1 MQLGT
6 CIYINV
12 WWYIHRI
19 SLCQLKSYK
28 LVSHFIMRKTFTLYS
43 LPYTK
48 QLLNGDTHIHTLS
61 LSHSVSP
68 FLKSLEIIDLP
79 YLAFQRYDIM
89 PCPHSCFGS
98 CTHIILK
105 LELVI
110 SVIERT
116 YSIWYGY
123 ETFIWIIVHEIDA
136 LKLLLNFSSGKDKYI
151 LYIYHLND

>member
-48 QLLNGDTHIHTLS
+48 QLLNGDTHIHSLS
-61 LSHSVSP
+61 LSLSFA
-68 FLKSLEIIDLP
+68 FLKISWNNRLALFSLSKIWHYAMSAFLLWFLHTYHIKTWACNFCNRKDIFYLIWLWNIYLNYCTWNRCFEIIVK
-79 YLAFQRYDIM
+79 F
-89 PCPHSCFGS
+89 FF
-98 CTHIILK
+98 
-105 LELVI
+105 
-110 SVIERT
+110 
-116 YSIWYGY
+116 W
-123 ETFIWIIVHEIDA
+123 
-136 LKLLLNFSSGKDKYI
+136 
-151 LYIYHLND
+151 

>member
-12 WWYIHRI
+12 WWYIYRI

-28 LVSHFIMRKTFTLYS
+28 LVSHFIMRKTFALYY

-48 QLLNGDTHIHTLS
+48 QFLNGDTLS
-61 LSHSVSP
+61 LSFSHSVSP
-68 FLKSLEIIDLP
+68 FLKSLEIVDLS

-89 PCPHSCFGS
+89 PSPHFCFGS
-98 CTHIILK
+98 CTYIILK

-110 SVIERT
+110 YIVERP
-116 YSIWYGY
+116 YFIWYSLWNNPMLRNNSWFFPQ
-123 ETFIWIIVHEIDA
+123 EKIDTSILISFKWINEN
-136 LKLLLNFSSGKDKYI
+136 KLI
-151 LYIYHLND
+151 E

>member
-1 MQLGT
+1 MQLGI

-12 WWYIHRI
+12 WLYIHRI

-28 LVSHFIMRKTFTLYS
+28 LVSHFIMRKTFALYS
-43 LPYTK
+43 LLCTK
-48 QLLNGDTHIHTLS
+48 YFLNADSLS
-61 LSHSVSP
+61 LSHPVSP

-98 CTHIILK
+98 CTYIILK

-110 SVIERT
+110 SIIEGT

-123 ETFIWIIVHEIDA
+123 ETFFWIIVLE
-136 LKLLLNFSSGKDKYI
+136 
-151 LYIYHLND
+151 

>member
-48 QLLNGDTHIHTLS
+48 QFLNGDSLS

-98 CTHIILK
+98 CTYIILK
-105 LELVI
+105 LELV
-110 SVIERT
+110 SYFIEWT
-116 YSIWYGY
+116 Y
-123 ETFIWIIVHEIDA
+123 FIWHR
-136 LKLLLNFSSGKDKYI
+136 LWNNSMLRNYG
-151 LYIYHLND
+151 

>member
-48 QLLNGDTHIHTLS
+48 QLLNGDTHIHSLSLLLS
-61 LSHSVSP
+61 LSFA
-68 FLKSLEIIDLP
+68 FLKISWNNRLALFSLSKIWH
-79 YLAFQRYDIM
+79 YAMSAFLLW
-89 PCPHSCFGS
+89 FL
-98 CTHIILK
+98 HIYHIKTWACNLYCRDAISR
-105 LELVI
+105 LILVI
-110 SVIERT
+110 KHIFFQ
-116 YSIWYGY
+116 IMFWKN
-123 ETFIWIIVHEIDA
+123 
-136 LKLLLNFSSGKDKYI
+136 L
-151 LYIYHLND
+151 